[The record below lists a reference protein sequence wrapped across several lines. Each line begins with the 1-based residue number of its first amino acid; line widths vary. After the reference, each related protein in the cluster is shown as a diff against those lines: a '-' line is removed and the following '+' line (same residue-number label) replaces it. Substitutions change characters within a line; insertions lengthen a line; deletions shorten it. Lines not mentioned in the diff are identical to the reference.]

1 MDPFFMAPVCCNDGT
16 VTGALVQVG
25 LVQKA
30 IDCCA
35 QLNNWALG
43 VKIAQ
48 EHGIQIENL
57 LNSRMSELRKHGR
70 CVDEVNLYK
79 SAAQHHL
86 SASSLAELAK
96 EAIVRT
102 P

>member
-1 MDPFFMAPVCCNDGT
+1 
-16 VTGALVQVG
+16 
-25 LVQKA
+25 VQKA

-70 CVDEVNLYK
+70 RVDEVNLYK

-96 EAIVRT
+96 EAIVRGCLSYMA
-102 P
+102 